1 MHVLA
6 LFTWIVLGI
15 PTIALVTFLGGR
27 LLGARRGWLALVI
40 AGFFGWLSGVV
51 IAGEITAWRWSSLDM
66 VLVTIVLGT
75 LFTMIIALGIDMLAP
90 VGTLKRGAEAGL
102 VQFSNPIASMAR
114 RRAIVRRYREVVHL
128 ARVNGV
134 VTRHVDH
141 DALPDG
147 VRRTLEQAG
156 GIFVKMGQVASTR
169 SDVLP
174 EAWCQELS
182 KLRASAEPAPEA
194 AIRPLIEAEIGGS
207 VDEVYTSF
215 DWTPIASASIAQVY
229 AATLQDGREVV
240 VKVQRPGLDDR
251 MDVDRGAVL
260 QLAGL
265 IERHTA
271 LGLSVRPID
280 LATEFLNNVAE
291 ELDFSIEASN
301 ATALREGLAGFE
313 GVRIPD
319 IDALATTKRVLTE
332 ERVSGVSI
340 ADGAAL
346 TAYGLDQRALADRL
360 LRAFLTQIFDV
371 GVFHAD
377 PHPGNILVEPDG
389 TIVLIDLG
397 AVGRLGPNQRAATLN
412 LLVAAASMD
421 SAAIRQA
428 LVEIVDVDERADLR
442 SLDRVIDRML
452 AKHVRPGGGISAEAF
467 ADLAVV
473 TGQYGMR
480 FPDWLAT
487 LTRTMVTLEG
497 TLTTIDPE
505 FSLVDGARE
514 HAGDII
520 AGGGGGFRAA
530 FEHEALRQMPKLRR
544 LPDRLD
550 AILGQA
556 AENKLGF
563 RLHLFSDP
571 RNEQVI
577 TRIFNR
583 LVLAIV
589 AASVGLG
596 SIMLLSVKA
605 GPHLGTSV
613 SINEVLGYVGLVTA
627 SVLIM
632 RLVAGIIR
640 DGTT

>member
-1 MHVLA
+1 MGILTAFGWV
-6 LFTWIVLGI
+6 VLGL
-15 PTIALVTFLGGR
+15 PTILLVTFLGGR
-27 LLGARRGWLALVI
+27 LLGAKRGWVALAV
-40 AGFFGWLSGVV
+40 AGLGGWLSGLI
-51 IAGEITAWRWSSLDM
+51 IAGEITAWRWSTIDM
-66 VLVTIVLGT
+66 VVVSIVLGT
-75 LFTMIIALGIDMLAP
+75 LFTMLIAIAIDLLAP
-90 VGTLKRGAEAGL
+90 VGTLKRGDEAGL
-102 VQFSNPIASMAR
+102 VRITNPVAAMGR

-174 EAWCQELS
+174 EAWCTELA
-182 KLRASAEPAPEA
+182 KLRSSAEPAPEA
-194 AIRPLIEAEIGGS
+194 LIRPLIEAEIGGR
-207 VDEVYTSF
+207 VEDVYAAF
-215 DWTPIASASIAQVY
+215 NWTPIASASIAQVY
-229 AATLQDGREVV
+229 AATLHDGSEVV

-313 GVRIPD
+313 GLRIPS
-319 IDALATTKRVLTE
+319 IDGDASTKRVLTE
-332 ERVSGVSI
+332 ERVTGVSI
-340 ADGAAL
+340 ADGDAIA
-346 TAYGLDQRALADRL
+346 AYGLDQRLLADRL

-428 LVEIVDVDERADLR
+428 LVEIVDMDERADAR
-442 SLDRVIDRML
+442 TLDRVIDRMV

-467 ADLAVV
+467 ADLALV

-505 FSLVDGARE
+505 FSLVDGARR

-520 AGGGGGFRAA
+520 AGGEGGFRAA
-530 FEHEALRQMPKLRR
+530 LEHEAMRQLPRLRR

-571 RNEQVI
+571 RNEQVLS
-577 TRIFNR
+577 RIFNR
-583 LVLAIV
+583 VVLAII

-596 SIMLLSVKA
+596 SVMLLNVRT
-605 GPHLGTSV
+605 GPNLGTSV
-613 SINEVLGYVGLVTA
+613 SINEVLGYVGLVAA
-627 SVLIM
+627 SVLMM
-632 RLVAGIIR
+632 RLVAGIVR
-640 DGTT
+640 DGST